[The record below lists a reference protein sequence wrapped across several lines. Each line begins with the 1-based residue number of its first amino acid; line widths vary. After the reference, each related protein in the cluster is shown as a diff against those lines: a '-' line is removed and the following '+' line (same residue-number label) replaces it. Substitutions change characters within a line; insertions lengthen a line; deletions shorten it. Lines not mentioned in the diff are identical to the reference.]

1 MMTSSEAEVESFDEK
16 AMGESAILEVSS
28 MAAGGLVKQESRDT
42 DFLSNY
48 STSLEG
54 SVVASPSIDSFSTL
68 PEQEI
73 SDFQL
78 DSRDLQVKVDNPQ
91 KHLDTLE
98 TFITFRI
105 STRTSRPEFEEGE
118 YIVRRRYN
126 DFIWLRQKLVDS
138 YPTHIIPPMP
148 GKHTLLA
155 QLDRYSKEFII
166 ARMKLLNAFLNRVVN
181 HPILSCDK
189 SLYIFLTAKPAEFS
203 IHRKNRGNV
212 LVKMTDSLQ
221 NMASVYTMKQRHLEF
236 EQIRDYCIS
245 LSDKLSTIDK
255 INHRIH
261 KERQGPYSRTNNH
274 FFLLY
279 YHNVSD
285 IFSFF
290 YLFPTEYLV
299 ELHQLHPIFTLWST
313 SEPELAP
320 ILLAIAKAVESN
332 ATAHQRLLDTVPTQE
347 REYLA
352 YVDAVKDA
360 LARRDSI
367 QIDYEMT
374 VDELAKRRQEKDQF
388 MGASNGS
395 VSTQSWS
402 GSLWKGESRDEKL
415 ERLGQTIPRLAKRSE
430 FLQDRL
436 ECANENLRSDID
448 RWNTEKRDDLKNM
461 LITMSNQQILYY
473 QQCMNAWEEM
483 LAGLKL
489 DGVGSDV
496 TIGPPVKVSL

>member
-261 KERQGPYSRTNNH
+261 KERQ
-274 FFLLY
+274 
-279 YHNVSD
+279 
-285 IFSFF
+285 
-290 YLFPTEYLV
+290 EYLV